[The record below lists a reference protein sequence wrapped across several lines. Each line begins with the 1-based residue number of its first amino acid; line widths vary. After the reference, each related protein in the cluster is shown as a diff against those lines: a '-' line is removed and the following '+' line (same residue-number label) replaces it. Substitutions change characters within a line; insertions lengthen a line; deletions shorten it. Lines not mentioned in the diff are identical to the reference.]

1 MSDMPI
7 GALRR
12 RVTLEAEM
20 RASDG
25 AGGATVSWVP
35 VAELWAYVR
44 GITGGEV
51 SASDALGGRVTHEIW
66 IRHREDVGPD
76 KRFSMG
82 ARVFDIRAAVDR
94 EGRTRWLKC
103 QCEETVP

>member
-1 MSDMPI
+1 MSDLPI

-12 RVTLEAEM
+12 RVTLEAAT

-25 AGGATVSWVP
+25 AGGATVTWGP

-44 GITGGEV
+44 TVTGGEF
-51 SASDALGGRVTHEIW
+51 SASDALSGRVTHEIW
-66 IRHREDVGPD
+66 IRYRGDVGPD
-76 KRFSMG
+76 KRFSLG

-94 EGRTRWLKC
+94 DGRTRWLEC